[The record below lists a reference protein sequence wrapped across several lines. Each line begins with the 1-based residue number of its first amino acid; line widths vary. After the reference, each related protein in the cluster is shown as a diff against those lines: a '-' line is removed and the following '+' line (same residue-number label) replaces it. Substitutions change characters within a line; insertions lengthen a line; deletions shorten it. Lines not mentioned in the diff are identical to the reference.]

1 MTRIRIIVGLLV
13 MGLVSSMG
21 VVALA
26 AVPSVTVIIPLKTI
40 VRGDPGEI
48 LPVRDPIS
56 VSELDAEPGWFCNV
70 AVVAG
75 NGDSEHD
82 GTNLIIGS
90 NGDQVIAL
98 DVEATAGGITEAAGT
113 LTLGETVTFDG
124 QLGEDKVLS
133 AGMNVVFECFEER
146 PPSSTTTTTTTEP
159 PGSTT
164 TSTTTPPEI
173 TTTTSTTTT
182 IPNST
187 TTTTVPPSSTTT
199 LPPDTAITTTEVP
212 PPTLFESGD
221 AGYIGEEDD
230 GHKHED
236 MGFDWLLFGA
246 IVFLG
251 LFGAWLGYLAI
262 KRYRE

>member
-1 MTRIRIIVGLLV
+1 MYVLLVGLAMATL
-13 MGLVSSMG
+13 
-21 VVALA
+21 ALA
-26 AVPSVTVIIPLKTI
+26 AGPVTVIIPLETI

-48 LPVRDPIS
+48 LPVRDPIP
-56 VSELDAEPGWFCNV
+56 VSELNAEPGWFCNV
-70 AVVAG
+70 AVIAG
-75 NGDSEHD
+75 NGESEHD

-98 DVEATAGGITEAAGT
+98 NVEATAGGITEAAGT

-124 QLGEDKVLS
+124 QLGEDGVLS

-164 TSTTTPPEI
+164 TTTTTPRE
-173 TTTTSTTTT
+173 TTTTSSTTTT

-199 LPPDTAITTTEVP
+199 LPPTTTTTTEVP
-212 PPTLFESGD
+212 PPTLIESGD
-221 AGYIGEEDD
+221 AGYIGEADD
-230 GHKHED
+230 GHEHED
-236 MGFDWLLFGA
+236 ETDVVLVFGLASILVLLVALIGLTGFVMW
-246 IVFLG
+246 
-251 LFGAWLGYLAI
+251 
-262 KRYRE
+262 RQRNE